1 MKYMIEVQKLCEDLK
16 DDIVN
21 ESYEHIGYINMI
33 FNSVYELKK
42 YVKKYNPHLRIR
54 GNSGGRRHRAAY
66 YTTTDLVTKMR
77 FVLRTYR
84 NEKLTLLPF

>member
-1 MKYMIEVQKLCEDLK
+1 MKYMIEVQKLCEEIK

-33 FNSVYELKK
+33 FDSTYNLKK
-42 YVKKYNPHLRIR
+42 YIKKNNPHLKIR
-54 GNSGGRRHRAAY
+54 GNSSGRRRRATY

-77 FVLRTYR
+77 FVMRIYR
-84 NEKLTLLPF
+84 NEKLTLAPF